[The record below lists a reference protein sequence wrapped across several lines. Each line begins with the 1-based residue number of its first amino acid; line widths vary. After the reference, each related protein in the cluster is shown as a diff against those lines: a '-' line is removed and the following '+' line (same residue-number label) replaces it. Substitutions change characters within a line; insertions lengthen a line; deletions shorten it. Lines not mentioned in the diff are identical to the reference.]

1 MLGRRPTSH
10 CVNWDRAPRSHE
22 VLCKRLQVPSILHY
36 SSDSCDQT
44 FFSFLLGK
52 EERGWM
58 KKRNVLKGLAAP
70 NVPSLEFCTA
80 LSQSLVA
87 ELQGIFFSP
96 GGKSGKVSKNTESK
110 DHTHAS
116 LAQRPTLTLSSWLL
130 SFSSILWFPKPV
142 DEGGW

>member
-1 MLGRRPTSH
+1 MDEKKK
-10 CVNWDRAPRSHE
+10 CV
-22 VLCKRLQVPSILHY
+22 KRTGSTQ
-36 SSDSCDQT
+36 
-44 FFSFLLGK
+44 
-52 EERGWM
+52 R
-58 KKRNVLKGLAAP
+58 
-70 NVPSLEFCTA
+70 PSLEFCTA